1 MSQHGDEL
9 SHDMRLT
16 LQAAGVTLLGV
27 FLSIGVTVAFG
38 LTQAWWIRLLAG
50 VGTTIGLAVGA
61 ALLGTRTSLLI
72 RLADWIT
79 GRSYVERGG
88 R

>member
-1 MSQHGDEL
+1 MSEHGSEL

-38 LTQAWWIRLLAG
+38 VAQAWWIRLLAG
-50 VGTTIGLAVGA
+50 VGTTVGLAVCV
-61 ALLGTRTSLLI
+61 ALLGTRTSLLV

-79 GRSYVERGG
+79 GRSYVGRGG
-88 R
+88 G